1 MKKIALLAPLFV
13 MALTSCGST
22 RVTNEGKEISKEE
35 LLEIVSNYDAD
46 FIPDTYRITN
56 NIEMTIN
63 VVVEGMG
70 ESSTTNA
77 TSKQSSEFGYD
88 ISTEGDYYL
97 YQNSISEVNSN
108 DESVAQ
114 ERQEAYEYIKANDE
128 GTYDYYVKNPD
139 ETEATL
145 ANSGDFNLLFVI
157 QIANQYRLTSSMVE
171 EFDAYDATFKVNDD
185 GIVTVNVGMP
195 LDIDVDG
202 APATFDMI
210 AQYDENG
217 YAIYQGL
224 EDGSFEFSNE
234 SEAYGLTVSTTCKM
248 SMELQG
254 FVDQDLA
261 RPY

>member
-22 RVTNEGKEISKEE
+22 RVSNEGKEISKDE

-46 FIPDTYRITN
+46 FLPDTYRITN
-56 NIEMTIN
+56 NIEMSIN
-63 VVVEGMG
+63 VVTEGYG
-70 ESSTTNA
+70 ESATTSA
-77 TSKQSSEFGYD
+77 TTKQNYEFGYD

-97 YQNSISEVNSN
+97 YQKSIYEINSN
-108 DESVAQ
+108 DESIAQ
-114 ERQEAYEYIKANDE
+114 ERQEAYEYIKANGE
-128 GTYDYYVKNPD
+128 GTYDNYAKSV
-139 ETEATL
+139 EESEASL
-145 ANSGDFNLLFVI
+145 INSGDFNLFYVL
-157 QIANQYRLTSSMVE
+157 QNTSQYRLNPLKVV
-171 EFDAYDATFKVNDD
+171 EFDKYDATFKVNDD
-185 GIVTVNVGMP
+185 GIVTIYVAMP

-202 APATFDMI
+202 APATIDMI

-224 EDGSFEFSNE
+224 EDGNFEFSDE
-234 SEAYGLTVSTTCKM
+234 SEMYGLTVSTTCKM

-254 FVDQDLA
+254 FVGQDLA

>member
-1 MKKIALLAPLFV
+1 MKKIALLTPLFV

-46 FIPDTYRITN
+46 FVPDTYRITN
-56 NIEMTIN
+56 NIEMSIN
-63 VVVEGMG
+63 VVTEGYG
-70 ESSTTNA
+70 ESATTSA
-77 TSKQSSEFGYD
+77 TMKQNSEFGYD

-97 YQNSISEVNSN
+97 YQKSISEINSN
-108 DESVAQ
+108 DESIAQ
-114 ERQEAYEYIKANDE
+114 ERQEAYEYIKANGE
-128 GTYDYYVKNPD
+128 GTYDYYAKSP
-139 ETEATL
+139 EESEASL
-145 ANSGDFNLLFVI
+145 INSGDFNLLYVV
-157 QIANQYRLTSSMVE
+157 QITNQYRLTSSMVE

-210 AQYDENG
+210 AQFDENG
-217 YAIYQGL
+217 YTIYQGL
-224 EDGSFEFSNE
+224 ADGSYEFSNE

-254 FVDQDLA
+254 FVGQDLA